1 MSWSIICLRLKC
13 ISWLLFFYKL
23 KSKQRDIM
31 GDNTNKYRSLIRS
44 ADAKNDETPSS
55 PWVWQN
61 WPSPSWPTIITTTQ
75 CSTWWD
81 LTQLESWLNTTLI
94 DSIWHD
100 LTRLDSTWLD
110 LTQLDA
116 TWLDLYSLI
125 DCPPWVSTY
134 DDKKMGWPMRE
145 RERGVIFSARF
156 WCHGTTLSW
165 VFIHARFVNVKRGHK
180 VAQFT
185 SQQHLIILIRNAHN
199 ELKKFVKLQH

>member
-44 ADAKNDETPSS
+44 SDAKNDETPSS

-94 DSIWHD
+94 DSIWRN
-100 LTRLDSTWLD
+100 LS
-110 LTQLDA
+110 QLDA
-116 TWLDLYSLI
+116 TWLDLYPLI

-145 RERGVIFSARF
+145 REREGSSSLLVFDVMGLLCRECLST
-156 WCHGTTLSW
+156 HGL
-165 VFIHARFVNVKRGHK
+165 
-180 VAQFT
+180 
-185 SQQHLIILIRNAHN
+185 
-199 ELKKFVKLQH
+199 

>member
-1 MSWSIICLRLKC
+1 MHFMTS
-13 ISWLLFFYKL
+13 FFYKL

-94 DSIWHD
+94 DSIWRN
-100 LTRLDSTWLD
+100 LS
-110 LTQLDA
+110 QLDA
-116 TWLDLYSLI
+116 TWLDLYPLI

-134 DDKKMGWPMRE
+134 DMMTKKWASPWGK
-145 RERGVIFSARF
+145 ERGVIFSARF

-199 ELKKFVKLQH
+199 ELKYIWKNSWNCNISLQFHECNYWWSYF